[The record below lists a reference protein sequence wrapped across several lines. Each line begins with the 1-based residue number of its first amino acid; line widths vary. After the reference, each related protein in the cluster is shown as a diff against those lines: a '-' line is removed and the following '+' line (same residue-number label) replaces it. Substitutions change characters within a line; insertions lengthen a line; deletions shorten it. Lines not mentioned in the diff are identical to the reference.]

1 MTSVRANFDSA
12 QAIELHLHIR
22 IAAGRRDDFLAFL
35 RDAIPFYESPG
46 GITVRLL
53 QDVHE
58 DDRFIELVG
67 YADEPTFLRDQARVS
82 DDPEMKRMLQ
92 RWRSLLAE
100 PPVVETYR
108 RVTPPARP

>member
-1 MTSVRANFDSA
+1 MTAIPPNFDNA
-12 QAIELHLHIR
+12 QAIELHLRIR
-22 IAAGRRDDFLAFL
+22 VAASRRDDFLAFL

-53 QDVHE
+53 QDVH
-58 DDRFIELVG
+58 DDHRFIELVG
-67 YADEPTFLRDQARVS
+67 YADEPTFLRDQERVR

-108 RVTPPARP
+108 RVTQPARP